1 MSVATQAPFPVPRG
15 LALALAAIGPVAV
28 GGILAARAHDASPML
43 AAPAIVFGVVAATG
57 PALYI
62 ATAAA
67 GNAPPLATVI
77 RAFGVAL
84 GAFGVAL
91 AGLILPAAFVAMS
104 SNSAAT
110 TIAAATCAIGAAGYL
125 GLRRLA
131 GELKAAGSDAR
142 SIGEAGSRWV
152 GRGSS
157 PVGSTTASLI
167 DSVVFLVWAGATA
180 AIAGRLWWDLAVE
193 VVS

>member
-15 LALALAAIGPVAV
+15 LALALAGIGPVAI

-43 AAPAIVFGVVAATG
+43 AAPAIVFGVVTATG

-67 GNAPPLATVI
+67 GNAPPLAAVV
-77 RAFGVAL
+77 RAFGAAL
-84 GAFGVAL
+84 GAFGIAL
-91 AGLILPAAFVAMS
+91 AGLVLPAAFVAVS
-104 SNSAAT
+104 SISAAT
-110 TIAAATCAIGAAGYL
+110 TIAAATGAIGAAGYL
-125 GLRRLA
+125 GLSRLA
-131 GELKAAGSDAR
+131 AELRAAGSAEPP
-142 SIGEAGSRWV
+142 IG
-152 GRGSS
+152 
-157 PVGSTTASLI
+157 ASLI
-167 DSVVFLVWAGATA
+167 GGGVFLIWAVATA